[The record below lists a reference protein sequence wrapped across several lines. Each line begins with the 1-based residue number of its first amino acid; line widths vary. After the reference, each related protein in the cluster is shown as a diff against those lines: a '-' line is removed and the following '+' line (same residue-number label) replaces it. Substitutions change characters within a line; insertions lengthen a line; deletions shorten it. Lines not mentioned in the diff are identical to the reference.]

1 MKILHNHP
9 LFSYNYFKVHAKA
22 NELILIEKEED
33 YAELLSR
40 TDFRKTPFLV
50 LGDGS
55 NILFTR
61 DFEGTCIKTGLS
73 EISRLKENEEYAW
86 LRIEAGMNWHGL
98 VLKTIEMGLQGLE
111 NLSLI
116 PGTVG
121 AAPVQNI
128 GAYGVEIE
136 QFIDRVE
143 AIDLEGGETFYF
155 SAGDC
160 EFNYRSSI
168 FKKRYKNRFLIK
180 SITLQLNKKPS
191 YNISYD
197 KIQETLDLLDRKEI
211 NARNISDAVIH
222 IRESKLPDPAKIG
235 NAGSFFKNP
244 IVDKTDFEGLKAE
257 FPRLPSYQV
266 DKFSFKI
273 PAAWLIE
280 DCGWKGRRIGDA
292 GVNPKQ
298 PLVLVNMG
306 SASGKDILSLSEKI
320 RTDVAQKFG
329 IELQPEVNII

>member
-9 LFSYNYFKVHAKA
+9 LFSYNYFKVHAYARK
-22 NELILIEKEED
+22 LILIEREED
-33 YAELLSR
+33 YVDLFSR
-40 TDFRKTPFLV
+40 MDFKKIQFLV

-73 EISRLKENEEYAW
+73 DIYRIKENDEYAW
-86 LRIEAGMNWHGL
+86 IRIEAGMNWHSL
-98 VLKTIEMGLQGLE
+98 VIKTIEMGLQGLE

-136 QFIDRVE
+136 QFIDQVE
-143 AIDLEGGETFYF
+143 AVDLTGGEVFHLR
-155 SAGDC
+155 AEDC
-160 EFNYRSSI
+160 EFSYRSSI
-168 FKKRYKNRFLIK
+168 FKNRYKNRFLIK
-180 SITLQLNKKPS
+180 SVTLQLNKKPS
-191 YNISYD
+191 FNISYD
-197 KIQETLDLLDRKEI
+197 KVQETLDLLNLKEI
-211 NARNISDAVIH
+211 NAKNISDAIIH
-222 IRESKLPDPAKIG
+222 IREGKLPDPAKIG

-257 FPRLPSYQV
+257 FPRLPFYQV

-280 DCGWKGRRIGDA
+280 DCGWKGKRIGDA
-292 GVNPKQ
+292 GVNPNQ

-306 SASGKDILSLSEKI
+306 SASGKDILRLSEKI
-320 RTDVAQKFG
+320 QKDVAHKFG

>member
-9 LFSYNYFKVHAKA
+9 LISYNYFKIHAYA
-22 NELILIEKEED
+22 HELILIECEED
-33 YAELLSR
+33 YVELINR
-40 TDFRKTPFLV
+40 TDFNKSPFLI

-61 DFEGTCIKTGLS
+61 DYDGTCIKTGLS
-73 EISRLKENEEYAW
+73 DISIIRENEENAW
-86 LRIEAGMNWHGL
+86 LRIEAGMNWHDL
-98 VLKTIEMGLQGLE
+98 VIKTIEMSLQGLE

-136 QFIDRVE
+136 QFIDQVE
-143 AIDLEGGETFYF
+143 ALDLKGGEVFHF
-155 SAGDC
+155 NARDC
-160 EFNYRSSI
+160 EFKYRSSI
-168 FKKRYKNRFLIK
+168 FKNRYKNRFFIK
-180 SITLQLNKKPS
+180 SVTLQLNKKPS
-191 YNISYD
+191 FNISYD
-197 KIQETLDLLDRKEI
+197 KIQDTLELLNLTEI
-211 NARNISDAVIH
+211 NAKNISDAVIH
-222 IRESKLPDPAKIG
+222 IRKSKLPDPAKIG

-244 IVDKTDFEGLKAE
+244 IIDKTDFEGLKAE
-257 FPRLPSYQV
+257 FPRIPSYQV
-266 DKFSFKI
+266 DKFNFKI

-280 DCGWKGRRIGDA
+280 ECGWKGKRVGDA
-292 GVNPKQ
+292 GVNPNQ

-306 SASGKDILSLSEKI
+306 NASGKDILSLSEKI
-320 RTDVAQKFG
+320 KKDVALKFG